1 MIFLCLFYSTV
12 TDLAKFFGLSILQ
25 PFNLA
30 SSYAIIWSGIT
41 ARSGSNISFTFGIT
55 TFSSYTSL
63 SSIFWFVMQ
72 ITLAPLD
79 FTSFILLIVLGAI
92 FSSVI
97 IATTGVLSSINDI
110 VPCFNSPAA

>member
-1 MIFLCLFYSTV
+1 
-12 TDLAKFFGLSILQ
+12 
-25 PFNLA
+25 
-30 SSYAIIWSGIT
+30 
-41 ARSGSNISFTFGIT
+41 
-55 TFSSYTSL
+55 
-63 SSIFWFVMQ
+63 MQ

-97 IATTGVLSSINDI
+97 IATTGVLSSISDI